1 MQVKN
6 APWSD
11 KWGEMCYDNTSCGRS
26 LLYSGMDWEAPASKH
41 LCGNGDRERAKR
53 SIMISCRFCGTSN
66 SREESRCFRCG
77 RRLHLANAR
86 PAPDSYRPASTTVRD
101 SVSPP
106 LPQPLQILSDAV
118 ADAPASFVGADGSG
132 RATAAK
138 MAPIAATPPRAMTM
152 THPLPSPVP
161 GQMAGL
167 PGEGEWGSLSFQQAK
182 EKERVP
188 ESDIYTDDSVAP
200 LPARALAGVYD
211 AMVMLGAFGLMAVAY
226 ALMTWNLGADPVPES
241 WLGWAIYS
249 ILGVAVVF
257 FYRSLF
263 ILAGGDSPGM
273 RWAGLRLV
281 TFDGEAPTVQ
291 DRFMRVA
298 WGGLSAL
305 PLGLG
310 LAWALVDQERLTWHD
325 LLSKTFP
332 SPDSTPQSAP
342 RWSR

>member
-1 MQVKN
+1 
-6 APWSD
+6 
-11 KWGEMCYDNTSCGRS
+11 
-26 LLYSGMDWEAPASKH
+26 
-41 LCGNGDRERAKR
+41 
-53 SIMISCRFCGTSN
+53 MISCRFCGTSN

-86 PAPDSYRPASTTVRD
+86 PAPESYRAPTATVRD

-106 LPQPLQILSDAV
+106 LQALSDAV
-118 ADAPASFVGADGSG
+118 AGEPTPAAFAGLDGGG

-138 MAPIAATPPRAMTM
+138 MAPMATAAPQAFVM
-152 THPLPSPVP
+152 THPAPSPVP

-182 EKERVP
+182 ERERAP

-211 AMVMLGAFGLMAVAY
+211 AMVMVGAFGLMAVAY
-226 ALMTWNLGADPVPES
+226 AVMTRNLGADPVPES
-241 WLGWAIYS
+241 WFGWAIY
-249 ILGVAVVF
+249 GVLALAVIF

-310 LAWALVDQERLTWHD
+310 VAWALVDQERLTWHD